1 MNLQEIHEQI
11 QLLKKNISKELNLS
25 TLWICCQITNTQF
38 LAPRVKPLFSKW
50 LRETDNFIFS
60 CADDPNL
67 CQFSLHR
74 EWTHIL
80 FAWVREE
87 GVYLF
92 RFPKEFV
99 LEQKLHT
106 NHADAEMVQKNALF
120 KKSLRLSFE
129 QINSFCDFL
138 VEII

>member
-1 MNLQEIHEQI
+1 MHEIHGQI
-11 QLLKKNISKELNLS
+11 QLLKKNISTELNLN
-25 TLWICCQITNTQF
+25 TLWVCCQITNTQF

-50 LRETDNFIFS
+50 LQPTDNFIFS

-87 GVYLF
+87 SVYLF

-99 LEQKLHT
+99 VGQRLNT
-106 NHADAEMVQKNALF
+106 NHADQEMIQKNVLL
-120 KKSLRLSFE
+120 KKSLRLTFE
-129 QINSFCDFL
+129 EINNMYDFL
-138 VEII
+138 IEII